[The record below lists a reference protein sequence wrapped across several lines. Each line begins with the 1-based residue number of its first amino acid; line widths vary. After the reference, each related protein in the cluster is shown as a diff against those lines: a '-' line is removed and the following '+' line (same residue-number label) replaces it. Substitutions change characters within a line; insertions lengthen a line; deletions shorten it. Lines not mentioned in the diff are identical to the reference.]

1 MSFKYSND
9 RASLRT
15 IRHIANSM
23 CTYTFI
29 SVMSIPNL
37 IAHALNTE
45 IVLIHKSF
53 VSTAP
58 LGPGNSKAFNFS
70 VFEKVQVGK
79 DQEKAQ
85 SEKDS
90 HSKNQGGKK
99 PN

>member
-70 VFEKVQVGK
+70 VFE
-79 DQEKAQ
+79 AQ
-85 SEKDS
+85 LKSEGSDLW
-90 HSKNQGGKK
+90 
-99 PN
+99 

>member
-1 MSFKYSND
+1 MNFKYSND

-58 LGPGNSKAFNFS
+58 LGPDLIFQFL
-70 VFEKVQVGK
+70 
-79 DQEKAQ
+79 
-85 SEKDS
+85 
-90 HSKNQGGKK
+90 K
-99 PN
+99 PGLKPGIEGSDLW